1 MQESLYAS
9 SSDQTYRPSSTAL
22 LVLDSEDRAYYLP
35 LPTWTVYTTYQPGDK
50 VVFDS
55 VVYVC
60 TNKIQ
65 GGTDPSVD
73 TSYWAFVA
81 TTDNYNFTIGGEASG
96 TAGGEGQGGIGAD
109 NSNGQN
115 YNNFR
120 LQKSQPLLQGGFQ
133 RIAVTEVTMNY
144 NIPNINNYTNFMW
157 VGALDTNQDPPV
169 FVYRKIV
176 IDNGYYDGAALA
188 TKVQDALNAAFPSGF
203 DFAVSFNTDPVNANG
218 FGISTLLTHT
228 GLTATSEPI
237 TLYPYD
243 PSLSPSA
250 NIGTTLLDVMGFNPK
265 TNWAYCTFGSN
276 TGVRSVGASLLYT
289 KYIDIISNKLTY
301 YQKVTDQNSRRSG
314 GSNVICRFYITDNT
328 GLPYQ
333 FSPSPYIITRQ
344 FTSAKSI
351 RWDKNT
357 AIDWCD
363 ISLLDDSGR
372 PLWYNPQ
379 TAMSG
384 DFQIT
389 LLASE
394 D

>member
-9 SSDQTYRPSSTAL
+9 HTDQTYRPSSTAL
-22 LVLDSEDRAYYLP
+22 LVLDSADRAYYLP
-35 LPTWTVYTTYQPGDK
+35 LPTWTVYTTYQAGNK
-50 VVFDS
+50 VVYNS
-55 VVYVC
+55 EVYAAINTITGGASPD
-60 TNKIQ
+60 TN
-65 GGTDPSVD
+65 VD
-73 TSYWAFVA
+73 AWVAISSTQSY
-81 TTDNYNFTIGGEASG
+81 DFTIGGEASG

-133 RIAVTEVTMNY
+133 RLAVSEVTMNY
-144 NIPNINNYTNFMW
+144 NIPNINNYTNYMW
-157 VGALDTNQDPPV
+157 VGALNETIPAV
-169 FVYRKIV
+169 VYRKIV
-176 IDNGYYDGAALA
+176 IDNGYYAGTDLA
-188 TKVQDALNAAFPSGF
+188 TEVQSKLNAGF
-203 DFAVSFNTDPVNANG
+203 TGTGFNFAVSYNTDPAGGNG
-218 FGISTLLTHT
+218 FGISTLLTT
-228 GLTATSEPI
+228 GSLTATSEPI

-243 PSLSPSA
+243 PTLSPPA
-250 NIGTTLLDVMGFNPK
+250 NVGTTLLDVMGFNPK
-265 TNWAYCTFGSN
+265 TNFNYCSQQGSN
-276 TGVRSVGASLLYT
+276 QGVRSVGAPLLYT
-289 KYIDIISNKLTY
+289 KYIDIVSNKLTY
-301 YQKVTDQNSRRSG
+301 YQKVNDQNSRRSG
-314 GSNVICRFYITDNT
+314 GSNVICRFYITDNA
-328 GLPYQ
+328 GIPV
-333 FSPSPYIITRQ
+333 FSPSPYILTRQ
-344 FTSAKSI
+344 FNNAKSI

-372 PLWYNPQ
+372 PLFYNPQ

>member
-9 SSDQTYRPSSTAL
+9 HTDQTYRPSSTAL
-22 LVLDSEDRAYYLP
+22 LVLDSADRAYYLP
-35 LPTWTVYTTYQPGDK
+35 LPTWTVYTTYQVGEK
-50 VVFDS
+50 VVYNS
-55 VVYVC
+55 EVYAAIKTVTGGASPD
-60 TNKIQ
+60 TN
-65 GGTDPSVD
+65 VD
-73 TSYWAFVA
+73 AWVA
-81 TTDNYNFTIGGEASG
+81 VSSTQNYDFTIGGEASG
-96 TAGGEGQGGIGAD
+96 TAGGEGQGGIGSD

-133 RIAVTEVTMNY
+133 RLAVSEVTMNY

-157 VGALDTNQDPPV
+157 VGALNDTIPG
-169 FVYRKIV
+169 FVYRKVV
-176 IDNGYYDGAALA
+176 ITNGYYTGTALA
-188 TKVQDALNAAFPSGF
+188 TEVETKLNAAFTGTGF
-203 DFAVSFNTDPVNANG
+203 AFAVAYSDTSFG
-218 FGISTLLTHT
+218 FSISTLLTRP

-237 TLYPYD
+237 VVYPYD
-243 PSLSPSA
+243 PTLSPPS
-250 NIGTTLLDVMGFNPK
+250 NVGTTLLNVMGFNPK
-265 TNWAYCTFGSN
+265 TNFNYCSQQGSN
-276 TGVRSVGASLLYT
+276 QGLSSVGASLLYT
-289 KYIDIISNKLTY
+289 KYIDIVSNKLTY
-301 YQKVTDQNSRRSG
+301 YQKVIDQNSRRSG
-314 GSNVICRFYITDNT
+314 GSNVICRFYITDNA
-328 GLPYQ
+328 GLPT
-333 FSPSPYIITRQ
+333 FSPSPYILTRQ
-344 FTSAKSI
+344 FNNAKSI